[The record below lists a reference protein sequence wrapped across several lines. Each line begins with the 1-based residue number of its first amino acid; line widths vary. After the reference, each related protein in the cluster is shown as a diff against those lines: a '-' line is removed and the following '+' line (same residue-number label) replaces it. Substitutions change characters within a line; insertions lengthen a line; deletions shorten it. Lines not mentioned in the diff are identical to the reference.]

1 MGGIPRKEHQSIRSP
16 FPMFFPRHLLKFTG
30 SVEAGIC
37 FNSGK
42 GKKKPVSHITN
53 FTVKFPGSGEI
64 AWVSLPGVLVMR
76 LALENHVH
84 DQNACLSDT
93 SPRQL
98 LGWLNPCPDPAQ
110 PFLGSPSP
118 TVSLLIIRIY
128 WLTISINL
136 FQYLTLRAPLLWHPL
151 GRYYLPWRYI
161 GIAALSG
168 VSLCSYLE
176 LTLKASFTLLKR
188 HSNIWKR
195 DPVSLSRW

>member
-16 FPMFFPRHLLKFTG
+16 FPMFFSRHVLKITG
-30 SVEAGIC
+30 SLEAGIC

-42 GKKKPVSHITN
+42 GKKTVSHITN

-64 AWVSLPGVLVMR
+64 AGVRLPGVLVMR
-76 LALENHVH
+76 LTLENHIH
-84 DQNACLSDT
+84 DQNACLSDKH
-93 SPRQL
+93 PRHL
-98 LGWLNPCPDPAQ
+98 LGWVNPCPDPAQ

-136 FQYLTLRAPLLWHPL
+136 FQYLTPRTPLLWHPL
-151 GRYYLPWRYI
+151 DRYYLPWRYI
-161 GIAALSG
+161 GIAALSAT
-168 VSLCSYLE
+168 SLCSYLE

-188 HSNIWKR
+188 HSNVWKM
-195 DPVSLSRW
+195 DPVSLLRW